1 VSVTDIDLAAAGAAV
16 HRGETAMSNT
26 TASYT
31 VVGMTCNSCVN
42 KVTDAVTSVEGVDDV
57 DDDVADGSLE
67 VTGDVDDATI
77 RQVIADAG
85 YQVA

>member
-31 VVGMTCNSCVN
+31 VVGMTCNSCVD
-42 KVTDAVTSVEGVDDV
+42 KVTNAVTSVEGVV
-57 DDDVADGSLE
+57 
-67 VTGDVDDATI
+67 DVDDATI